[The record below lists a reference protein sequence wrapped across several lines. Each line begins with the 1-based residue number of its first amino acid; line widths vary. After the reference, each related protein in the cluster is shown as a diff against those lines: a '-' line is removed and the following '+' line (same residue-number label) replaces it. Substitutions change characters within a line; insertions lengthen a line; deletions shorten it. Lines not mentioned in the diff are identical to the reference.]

1 MINAMKLLLT
11 SLLFSFA
18 LIGFS
23 QTKGSLTL
31 DANLNYSLFFKNK
44 DIDTFKE
51 DYESVFKN
59 SKSSK
64 FTNTGIPFNLQLTGA
79 YWVYDN
85 FGIIYDYSYSRYSE
99 QFEMENG
106 EIRKFEHTF
115 STPLEAGLC
124 FSGGDRFMLA
134 FKLGVANARFK
145 SQYIYRDGTVDM
157 NYTSPFN
164 GVYSAFGFSY
174 KVDLMIKLFSKLYL
188 TASYGGVSGSE
199 YSDKNYMKGID
210 NHALNETIMFPTDY
224 TTYNTFIA
232 SNNAIEYPYE
242 SFAKLKYSA
251 FNVGLTYHFYL
262 YNNEQ

>member
-11 SLLFSFA
+11 SLLFAFTLLGTA
-18 LIGFS
+18 

-31 DANLNYSLFFKNK
+31 DVNLNYSGFFKNK
-44 DIDTFKE
+44 DIDSFKE
-51 DYESVFKN
+51 DYASVFKN

-64 FTNTGIPFNLQLTGA
+64 FTNVGIPFNVQLTGA

-85 FGIIYDYSYSRYSE
+85 FGIIYDYSYSRYAE

-124 FSGGDRFMLA
+124 FSGGERFILG

-157 NYTSPFN
+157 NYNSPYN

-174 KVDLMIKLFSKLYL
+174 KVDLLIKVLPQLYL

-199 YSDKNYMKGID
+199 YSDKNFMKGID
-210 NHALNETIMFPTDY
+210 NHALNETIMFPSEY
-224 TTYNTFIA
+224 TNYASYIA
-232 SNNAIEYPYE
+232 SDNAISYPYD
-242 SFAKLKYSA
+242 SYAKLKYSA
-251 FNVGLTYHFYL
+251 LNVGLTYHFYL
-262 YNNEQ
+262 YNNE